1 MALFGQQARKE
12 DDGNVALKTE
22 PEPVRVTL
30 PPPPPPPVRK
40 VEDKGMALNKSVG
53 SESLLASGLTIEGK
67 IEGEGNVRI
76 AGRFKGQV
84 NAQGEIAIEPGAS
97 VEGELVADAVLVGG
111 EVRGQ
116 IHATSRVE
124 LKPTG
129 SLIGDLKAGSLTV
142 AAGFKMRGKVEF
154 GWNENEMETVKQAEL
169 RLKGR

>member
-22 PEPVRVTL
+22 PEPARV
-30 PPPPPPPVRK
+30 PPPPAPLPSVRK
-40 VEDKGMALNKSVG
+40 TEEKSLAPNRSG
-53 SESLLASGLTIEGK
+53 ASESVLASGLTIEGK
-67 IEGEGNVRI
+67 IEGEGTVRI

-97 VEGELVADAVLVGG
+97 VEGELIADAVLVGG

-116 IHATSRVE
+116 IQAASRVE

-154 GWNENEMETVKQAEL
+154 GWTEGEIETVKQAEA